1 MPEYLYPGVYVVEVA
16 SGAKPI
22 EGVSTS
28 TGDVIGSNVIDKLRR
43 LATTPA
49 PEWTQY
55 NGHDPGINLLELF
68 AWLTESLIYR
78 TERLSDEGVVHAS
91 RLAAAALALTQNC
104 EQPPGSVLKRNRF
117 FTGRQ
122 MSEEDFRVEQ
132 DYLLPRRL

>member
-16 SGAKPI
+16 TGAKPI

-28 TGDVIGSNVIDKLRR
+28 TADVIGSNVIDKLRR

-78 TERLSDEGVVHAS
+78 TERLSDDGVVHAS
-91 RLAAAALALTQNC
+91 RLAAAALALMQNC
-104 EQPPGSVLKRNRF
+104 EPPEGSVLRANF
-117 FTGRQ
+117 YSGRR
-122 MSEEDFRVEQ
+122 MNEEEFRVEQ
-132 DYLLPRRL
+132 NYTPPRQL